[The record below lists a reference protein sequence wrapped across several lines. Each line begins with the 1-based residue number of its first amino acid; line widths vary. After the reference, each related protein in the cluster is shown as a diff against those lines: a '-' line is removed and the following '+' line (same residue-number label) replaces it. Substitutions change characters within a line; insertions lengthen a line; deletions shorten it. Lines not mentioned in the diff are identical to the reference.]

1 MTFLS
6 DYLQELKDYEIKGD
20 ANITISGIT
29 SNSGEVRP
37 GFIFVAIP
45 GFKVDGKN
53 FVEKAVQKGA
63 VAIVFEGPFFD
74 KLKTTQIR
82 VSGARLALARLSSA
96 FYGHPTEAFYLTGVT
111 GTNGKT
117 TLTYLLEALWQN
129 AGQKTGVIGTVNVR
143 FGLTVLQTPNQTTPE
158 SRDLQRFFSEMR
170 SEKVE
175 KVCMEV
181 SSHGIDLG
189 RVEGCQFDS
198 AVFTN
203 LSQDHLDYHQ
213 TLENYYQAK
222 EKLFIEALRQSSK
235 RNKLAVICTEDRFG
249 KRLLKMTD
257 RNKLKRISYGFKKDN
272 DIYPENLKM
281 SLKGFKARV
290 IHPTFKGKLGNLK
303 IETPLIGEFNV
314 LNTLAAVAV
323 GLHSGLT
330 EKEIQKAL
338 RNFKGV
344 PGRLECI
351 KDSRGRL
358 IFIDYAH
365 TPDALKNVVMTLK
378 KLVVGRMITVFGCG
392 GDRDKTKRSK
402 MGYQAALFSDVC
414 IVTSDNPRTEDP
426 NQIIQEILPG
436 IRRAGKKYLIEP
448 DRKAAISKALKMA
461 KKGDLVLIAGK
472 GHENYQIFGTTK
484 HHFSDKEV
492 VKALM

>member
-1 MTFLS
+1 MIFLS
-6 DYLQELKDYEIKGD
+6 DYLQELKDYEIRGD
-20 ANITISGIT
+20 ANIAISGIT
-29 SNSGEVRP
+29 SNSEEIRP

-45 GFKVDGKN
+45 GFKFDGKD
-53 FVEKAVQKGA
+53 FVEKAVLKGA
-63 VAIVFEGPFFD
+63 AAIVFEGKFFD

-82 VSGARLALARLSSA
+82 VSGARLALARLSCM
-96 FYGHPTEAFYLTGVT
+96 FYGHPTEAFYLAGVT

-117 TLTYLLEALWQN
+117 TLTYLLEALWQTS
-129 AGQKTGVIGTVNVR
+129 GQKTGVMGTVNHR
-143 FGLTVLQTPNQTTPE
+143 FAKTVFQAYQTTPE
-158 SRDLQRFFSEMR
+158 SRELQRFFSEMR
-170 SEKVE
+170 SEKVK

-203 LSQDHLDYHQ
+203 LTQDHLDYHK
-213 TLENYYQAK
+213 TLENYYHAK
-222 EKLFIEALRQSSK
+222 EKLFVGSLRHSSK
-235 RNKLAVICTEDRFG
+235 KDRLAVICTEDRFG
-249 KRLLKMTD
+249 KRLLKTVD
-257 RNKLKRISYGFKKDN
+257 KIKLKRISYGFKKNN
-272 DIYPENLKM
+272 DIYPVSLKM
-281 SLKGFKARV
+281 SLAGFKA
-290 IHPTFKGKLGNLK
+290 HFKGKLGDLK
-303 IETPLIGEFNV
+303 IDTPLIGEFNV

-330 EKEIQKAL
+330 TKEIQKAL
-338 RNFKGV
+338 KNFKGV
-344 PGRLECI
+344 PGRLEQI
-351 KDSRGRL
+351 KDSRGRI

-378 KLVVGRMITVFGCG
+378 KLASKQVITVFGCG
-392 GDRDKTKRSK
+392 GDRDKSKRSK

-414 IVTSDNPRTEDP
+414 IVTNDNPRTEDP
-426 NQIIQEILPG
+426 NQIIREILPG

-448 DRKAAISKALKMA
+448 DRKAAIGVALKMA

-492 VKALM
+492 VEELIEE